1 MSHISSYKELRV
13 YQAAMKAAMR
23 IFELSKH
30 FPIEERYSLPT
41 KYDEPLGQFVPTS
54 AKPGESADTQLTSSV
69 S

>member
-23 IFELSKH
+23 IFELANTSQSKNGT
-30 FPIEERYSLPT
+30 RLPT